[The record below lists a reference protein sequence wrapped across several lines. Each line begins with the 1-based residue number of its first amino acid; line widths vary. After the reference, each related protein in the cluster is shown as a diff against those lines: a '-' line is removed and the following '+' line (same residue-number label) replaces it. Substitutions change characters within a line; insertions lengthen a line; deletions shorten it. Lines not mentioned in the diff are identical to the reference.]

1 LSDAKAKE
9 PNIAKTLFQL
19 SSAKAQLKKEISASD
34 LFEDIDDDEFR
45 TKFNLKKNEPA
56 ISTQTTPNA
65 SVPLAYSAE
74 IFSKNGAEDKEILVP
89 EVSSGVV
96 SFEMYSGDSFSVML
110 ADEVKLSE
118 GGSAGLFEEI
128 DVFGSGA
135 GGVVDIEEEEEEK
148 KDSPVVGDTQSAA
161 KNDVG
166 VFGDDYNP
174 FE

>member
-1 LSDAKAKE
+1 
-9 PNIAKTLFQL
+9 
-19 SSAKAQLKKEISASD
+19 
-34 LFEDIDDDEFR
+34 
-45 TKFNLKKNEPA
+45 
-56 ISTQTTPNA
+56 
-65 SVPLAYSAE
+65 
-74 IFSKNGAEDKEILVP
+74 
-89 EVSSGVV
+89 
-96 SFEMYSGDSFSVML
+96 ML